1 MLHWEPQGGNTITHH
16 IYPSTDAS
24 VGFIPSQALMG
35 DGDTLPM
42 PCFAG
47 CALGMTGGF
56 GGSSAA
62 PTPLQQHYVPHCLWE
77 SPDSHRGC
85 L

>member
-1 MLHWEPQGGNTITHH
+1 MLHWEPQGGNVIIQHVF
-16 IYPSTDAS
+16 PSTDAS
-24 VGFIPSQALMG
+24 AGFKLSQAL
-35 DGDTLPM
+35 T

-56 GGSSAA
+56 SGSSAA
-62 PTPLQQHYVPHCLWE
+62 LTVLQQRHVPHYPWE